1 MLVITRRHDE
11 ELLIGPDVRVR
22 VLSIRGN
29 RVQLGIDAP
38 LDVRVQ
44 RPEVHN
50 NLSWTDESQPRLQ
63 PPSARAEASCTRP
76 GVHAG

>member
-1 MLVITRRHDE
+1 MLVITRRHNE
-11 ELLIGPDVRVR
+11 ELLIGTDVRVR

-44 RPEVHN
+44 RPEVEDGF
-50 NLSWTDESQPRLQ
+50 SWTDEPRTPVRLL
-63 PPSARAEASCTRP
+63 SGR
-76 GVHAG
+76 

>member
-1 MLVITRRHDE
+1 MLVITRRLDE
-11 ELLIGPDVRVR
+11 ELLIGADVRVR

-44 RPEVHN
+44 RPEVLD
-50 NLSWTDESQPRLQ
+50 NLAWTDESQPRLQ
-63 PPSARAEASCTRP
+63 LLGAR
-76 GVHAG
+76 